1 MKFAHRKKRQ
11 APAIIIISLIDI
23 LIVLLI
29 FMMVTTSVRQSP
41 SVQLALPAS
50 KQTRQ
55 GGGADVL
62 LVVTVAKTEPY
73 HYLEARAVTLAK
85 LQEELKARAAK
96 NPEISLFIRADTD
109 APFGEVV
116 KVLDAAKAAKIKV
129 VSALT
134 KQPGKN

>member
-29 FMMVTTSVRQSP
+29 FMMVTTSIRQSP
-41 SVQLALPAS
+41 SVQLALPES

-55 GGGADVL
+55 GGASEVL
-62 LVVTVAKTEPY
+62 LVVTVAKTPPH
-73 HYLEARAVTLAK
+73 HYLETKAVTVAK
-85 LQEELKARAAK
+85 LQEELKVRAAK
-96 NPEISLFIRADTD
+96 NPGISLFIRADTD

-129 VSALT
+129 VNALT
-134 KQPGKN
+134 KQPGGS